1 MGKVNA
7 LTHLF
12 SAGEVSRAALN
23 RVDKEIIRLHAER
36 QENIVPHSIGKAG
49 MRPGFQFLDEAFG
62 NTQPRLMPFVKGV
75 DDTALLEL
83 TNGALRV
90 RVDDEI
96 VSRDAVTATVIN
108 GDFSSAT
115 GWTTS
120 VTGAATATISG
131 GMLTLAAPA
140 RGGKATCS
148 QEVTVADADIGQ
160 EHALRINITDGP
172 VTLRV
177 GALAGGDEYIEE
189 TSINTGE
196 HSLAFTPTGTSGID
210 AFTTLLLHCDGS
222 DGSTTFTDSSA
233 YGNIVT
239 ALGNAQIDTAQSKF
253 GGASGLF
260 ALNSYAEISGDS
272 SALAFGDED
281 FTIDLWVRLAGSK
294 TTHTI
299 YDGRP
304 ASDDFANAPVI
315 RVQSGVLQYYFPS
328 TSTAISGATLGI
340 DIWYHIAVVRSGT
353 TTQLFLDGV
362 SQGSVTD
369 TTVYVNSAS
378 RPRLG
383 RPGSTVSNNFDL
395 NGWIDELR
403 VSKGIA
409 RWTSNFTP
417 PTSAYGSTATNSFH
431 LQFISQLER
440 EVIVD
445 SAQVEG
451 AGEISFAAPWGTEEL
466 REIRY
471 DQSGDIVFL
480 AHGNWRPRTIERR
493 SNRSWS
499 LTQFE
504 PEDGPFTISRTANV
518 RIKPSASR
526 GNVTLTAEAAF
537 FKPDHVGALM
547 RLSHERLHKTWTLAN
562 EAVSTDGFRVRGIGD
577 ENEFTFAITG
587 TWVGTLTLERSFD
600 AATFGFSDTGT
611 THTINATGT
620 VDPAAEYD
628 NQIFYN
634 RYTFQSGEY
643 TSGSATIEITYGG
656 EGGSGVARITDFT
669 SSTSVGAEIFSDFN
683 DVSYTASWLEGD
695 WSDRRGWPEA
705 IGFFDGRL
713 WFARRDRFWGSE
725 SDDFFAFNLDTEGDA
740 GSIQRSIASGGFV
753 SQTQWIMGLQRLIL
767 GTNAAPLSCRSS
779 SFDEPLTPTNL
790 TMKPASTEGA
800 ARVSPVII
808 GSRGVFVGSDR
819 ERLFELG
826 YNVDAQ
832 DYVATDLTRI
842 HEDFAEAENPDL
854 YEDAFVE
861 LAYQNAPQPY
871 LWALRD
877 DGVAAAILFNPNEE
891 ARACFKITT
900 GRDGLDDNRPVDRIV
915 SVAILPQSGEDL
927 VYVAVERTISDGAS
941 GIERNYYIE
950 KAALHKETITRVYD
964 SDARTVTVKNGLKLA
979 DSFITATGLG
989 GIGQVITGLDHLEGR
1004 EVIIIGQNV
1013 DGGYGPTGTVYT
1025 VDGGQ
1030 ITTQEGVTGTVCI
1043 GLPYEGFYK
1052 SAKLAFAAQG
1062 GTALLQ
1068 KKKVEQLGLAL
1079 LDTHPD
1085 ALLIGPDFD
1094 NMNDV
1099 LPRIDSHEGLVRG
1112 TITVFD
1118 RASEEE
1124 PFTFDGDWDT
1134 DSRVCL
1140 KIRAGYSATLS
1151 AMTTKVNTEEK

>member
-49 MRPGFQFLDEAFG
+49 MRPGFQFLDEALG
-62 NTQPRLMPFVKGV
+62 NVQPRLVPFVKGV

-96 VSRDAVTATVIN
+96 VSRDAVTATVTN

-115 GWTTS
+115 GWTTA

-160 EHALRINITDGP
+160 EHALRINVTDGP

-177 GALAGGDEYIEE
+177 GGLAGGDEYIEE
-189 TSINTGE
+189 TSLSTGE
-196 HSLAFTPTGTSGID
+196 HSLAFTPTGVTGID
-210 AFTTLLLHCDGS
+210 AFTVLLLHCEGADT
-222 DGSTTFTDSSA
+222 STTFTDSSPA
-233 YGNIVT
+233 GNTVT
-239 ALGNAQIDTAQSKF
+239 TNGNAQIDTALFKF
-253 GGASGLF
+253 GSASGMF
-260 ALNSYAEISGDS
+260 ALNSYINLDGNDNF
-272 SALAFGDED
+272 AFGDGD
-281 FTIDLWVRLAGSK
+281 FTIDFWFYLLGSK
-294 TTHTI
+294 AFHALYDSRPVGVTVDPSPAI
-299 YDGRP
+299 Y
-304 ASDDFANAPVI
+304 I
-315 RVQSGVLQYYFPS
+315 ESGVLNYFFNGTTIAGASPS
-328 TSTAISGATLGI
+328 ITT
-340 DIWYHIAVVRSGT
+340 WHHVAVTRAGT
-353 TTQLFLDGV
+353 TTRLFLNGV
-362 SQGSVTD
+362 LQGSATD
-369 TTVYVNSAS
+369 TTAYINNAD
-378 RPRLG
+378 RPRMG
-383 RPGSTVSNNFDL
+383 RVGDSASNNFDL
-395 NGWIDELR
+395 NGHIDELR

-417 PTSAYGSTATNSFH
+417 PTAAYGSSVGNSFF

-445 SAQVEG
+445 SAQIES

-577 ENEFTFAITG
+577 ENEWTYAITG
-587 TWVGTLTLERSFD
+587 TWVGTITLERSFD
-600 AATFGFSDTGT
+600 GADFGFADTGT

-628 NQIFYN
+628 NQIFWN
-634 RYTFQSGEY
+634 RYAFQSGEY

-891 ARACFKITT
+891 ARACFKIVT
-900 GRDGLDDNRPVDRIV
+900 GRNGLDDNRPVDRIV

-941 GIERNYYIE
+941 GTERNYYIE

-964 SDARTVTVKNGLKLA
+964 SDTRAVTVKNGLKLA

-1004 EVIIIGQNV
+1004 DVIIVGQSV

-1030 ITTQEGVTGTVCI
+1030 IATEESVTGTVCI

-1112 TITVFD
+1112 TITIFD

-1140 KIRAGYSATLS
+1140 KIQAGYSATLS
-1151 AMTTKVNTEEK
+1151 AMTTKVNTQEK

>member
-1 MGKVNA
+1 MAKVNA

-12 SAGEVSRAALN
+12 NAGEISRAALN

-36 QENIVPHSIGKAG
+36 QENIIPYSIGKA
-49 MRPGFQFLDEAFG
+49 MKRPGFQFLDESLG
-62 NTQPRLMPFVKGV
+62 NTLPRLVPFVKGV

-83 TNGALRV
+83 SNGALRV

-96 VSRDAVTATVIN
+96 VTREAVTATVTN
-108 GDFSSAT
+108 GDFGSAT

-131 GMLTLAAPA
+131 GVLTLAAPA

-160 EHALRINITDGP
+160 EHALRINVTDGP

-177 GALAGGDEYIEE
+177 GGLAGGDEYIEE
-189 TSINTGE
+189 TSISTGE
-196 HSLAFTPTGTSGID
+196 HSLAFTPTGVTGID
-210 AFTTLLLHCDGS
+210 AFTVLLMHADGS
-222 DGSTTFTDSSA
+222 DTSTTFTDSSA
-233 YGNIVT
+233 YSNTLT
-239 ALGNAQIDTAQSKF
+239 AVGNAQIDTAITKF
-253 GGASGLF
+253 GSGSAML
-260 ALNSYAEISGDS
+260 ALNSYINLNGNSNF
-272 SALAFGDED
+272 AFGDGD
-281 FTIDLWVRLAGSK
+281 FTIDFWFYLLGSK
-294 TTHTI
+294 AFHSLYDSRPIGGTVWPAPAI
-299 YDGRP
+299 YIDTALNYRFDGN
-304 ASDDFANAPVI
+304 DIV
-315 RVQSGVLQYYFPS
+315 GTMPS
-328 TSTAISGATLGI
+328 IGT
-340 DIWYHIAVVRSGT
+340 WHHCAVTRSGT
-353 TTQLFLDGV
+353 TTRLFLNGV
-362 SQGSVTD
+362 LQGSATD
-369 TTVYVNSAS
+369 TTAYVNEAD
-378 RPRLG
+378 RPRMG
-383 RPGSTVSNNFDL
+383 RVGDTTSNNFDL
-395 NGWIDELR
+395 NGHIDELR

-417 PTSAYGSTATNSFH
+417 PTSAYGSTTTNSFH

-445 SAQVEG
+445 SAQIEG
-451 AGEISFAAPWGTEEL
+451 AGEVSFSAPWGTDDL

-504 PEDGPFTISRTANV
+504 PEDGPFTISRTANT

-537 FKPDHVGALM
+537 FKPEHVGALF
-547 RLSHERLHKTWTLAN
+547 RLNHERLHKTWTLAN
-562 EAVSTDGFRVRGIGD
+562 EAVFTDGFRVRGIGA
-577 ENEFTFAITG
+577 ENAFTFAITG

-600 AATFGFSDTGT
+600 GADIGFADTAT
-611 THTINATGT
+611 THTVNATGT

-628 NQIFYN
+628 NQIFWN
-634 RYTFQSGEY
+634 RYTFQGGEY
-643 TSGSATIEITYGG
+643 TSGSATVEITYGG
-656 EGGSGVARITDFT
+656 EGGSGVCRITDYS
-669 SSTSVGAEIFSDFN
+669 SSTSVGAEVFSDFN
-683 DVSYTASWLEGD
+683 DVVYTASWLEGD

-713 WFARRDRFWGSE
+713 WLARRDRFWGSE

-808 GSRGVFVGSDR
+808 GSRGVYVGADR

-832 DYVATDLTRI
+832 DYVATDLTRL
-842 HEDFAEAENPDL
+842 HEDFAESGNPDL
-854 YEDAFVE
+854 YDDAFVE
-861 LAYQNAPQPY
+861 LAYQNSPVPY
-871 LWALRD
+871 VWALRD
-877 DGVAAAILFNPNEE
+877 DGVAAMMLFNPNEE
-891 ARACFKITT
+891 ARACFKIAT
-900 GRDGLDDNRPVDRIV
+900 GRDGLDSNRPVDRIV

-927 VYVAVERTISDGAS
+927 VYIAVERTISDGAS
-941 GIERNYYIE
+941 GTERNYYIE
-950 KAALHKETITRVYD
+950 KAAPHSATITRVYD
-964 SDARTVTVKNGLKLA
+964 SATRAVTVKNGLAMA
-979 DSFITATGLG
+979 DSYITATGLG

-1004 EVIIIGQNV
+1004 EVIIIGANA

-1030 ITTQEGVTGTVCI
+1030 ITTEEGVTGTVCI

-1068 KKKVEQLGLAL
+1068 KKRVEQIGLAL

-1094 NMNDV
+1094 GQMDP
-1099 LPRIDSHEGLVRG
+1099 LPRVASDDGMVRG
-1112 TITVFD
+1112 TITLFD
-1118 RASEEE
+1118 RATEEE
-1124 PFTFDGDWDT
+1124 PFTFDGFWDT

-1140 KIRAGYSATLS
+1140 KVQAGYSATLS
-1151 AMTTKVNTEEK
+1151 AMVIKVNTEEK

>member
-49 MRPGFQFLDEAFG
+49 MRPGFQFLDEALG
-62 NTQPRLMPFVKGV
+62 NVQPRLVPFVKGV

-96 VSRDAVTATVIN
+96 VSRDAVTATVTN

-160 EHALRINITDGP
+160 EHALRINVTDGP

-177 GALAGGDEYIEE
+177 GGLAGGDEYIEE
-189 TSINTGE
+189 TSLNTGE
-196 HSLAFTPTGTSGID
+196 HSLAFTPTGVTGID
-210 AFTTLLLHCDGS
+210 AFTVLLLHCNGS
-222 DGSTTFTDSSA
+222 DASTTFTDSSA
-233 YGNIVT
+233 YGNTVT
-239 ALGNAQIDTAQSKF
+239 AVGNAQVDTAITKF
-253 GGASGLF
+253 GTGSAML
-260 ALNSYAEISGDS
+260 ALNSYIHLDGNDNF
-272 SALAFGDED
+272 AFGDGD
-281 FTIDLWVRLAGSK
+281 FTIDFWFYLLGSK
-294 TTHTI
+294 AYHSL
-299 YDGRP
+299 YDARP
-304 ASDDFANAPVI
+304 TGSHDNPAPAIAVTNGNLEYFAAGLLI
-315 RVQSGVLQYYFPS
+315 TGSAPS
-328 TSTAISGATLGI
+328 TGVWHHA
-340 DIWYHIAVVRSGT
+340 AVSRSGT
-353 TTQLFLDGV
+353 TTRLFLNGV
-362 SQGSVTD
+362 LQGSATD
-369 TTVYVNSAS
+369 TIAYVMISNH
-378 RPRLG
+378 PRIG
-383 RPGSTVSNNFDL
+383 RGDSDSNNFDL
-395 NGWIDELR
+395 NGHIDELR

-417 PTSAYGSTATNSFH
+417 PTSAYGSTTTNSFH

-445 SAQVEG
+445 SAQIEG
-451 AGEISFAAPWGTEEL
+451 AGEISFTAPWGTEEL

-518 RIKPSASR
+518 RLKPSASR

-562 EAVSTDGFRVRGIGD
+562 EAVFTDGFRVRGIGT
-577 ENEFTFAITG
+577 ENQWAYVITG
-587 TWVGTLTLERSFD
+587 TWVGTITLERSFD
-600 AATFGFSDTGT
+600 GADFGFADTGT
-611 THTINATGT
+611 THTINASGT

-628 NQIFYN
+628 NQIFWN
-634 RYTFQSGEY
+634 RYTFQGGEY

-656 EGGSGVARITDFT
+656 EGGSGVCRITDYS
-669 SSTSVGAEIFSDFN
+669 SSTSVGAEVFSDFN
-683 DVSYTASWLEGD
+683 DVEYTASWLEGD

-900 GRDGLDDNRPVDRIV
+900 GRNGLDDNRPVDRIV

-941 GIERNYYIE
+941 GTERNYYIE

-964 SDARTVTVKNGLKLA
+964 VDTRAVTVKNGLKLA

-1004 EVIIIGQNV
+1004 DVIIIGENV
-1013 DGGYGPTGTVYT
+1013 DGGYGPTSTVYT
-1025 VDGGQ
+1025 VSSGQ
-1030 ITTQEGVTGTVCI
+1030 ITTEEGVTGTVCI

-1140 KIRAGYSATLS
+1140 KIQAGYSATLS